1 MNLSILKENLK
12 QGLFVVSHL
21 AGKNANLPILN
32 NILVE
37 VKKEGVKLVTTNLE
51 IGITHFIRGKVEDEG
66 VFTVDAKIF
75 TDYINLLPNKKIDL
89 IKEDNVLKIECDN
102 FKTKIKTEA
111 SDDFPLIPQIEK
123 KNKKT
128 INADDFRQ
136 AMSKVVFAAA
146 SSESRIELSGV
157 LFTIT
162 KGKLVLAAT
171 DSYRLAEKELEI
183 KEEPRDEKDK
193 TVTEQKVIVPSRTIQ
208 EVLRILSGVEQ
219 VDGAKKEI
227 NFYISESQ
235 ILFEI
240 NNTELISRLIEGQYP
255 DYKQI
260 IPAAGKTSSVL
271 NRSELIRAIKASA
284 IFSKSG
290 INDINLDF
298 PEGKNQVIISS
309 ASGTTGENIVKIEAE
324 TIGID
329 NGIII
334 NYQYL
339 LDGLNNI
346 DEEKIKLEVIDGNTP
361 CLIKP
366 LSEKDYLYI
375 IMPIKQ

>member
-37 VKKEGVKLVTTNLE
+37 VKKEGVRLVTTNLE
-51 IGITHFIRGKVEDEG
+51 VGITHFIRGKVEKEG
-66 VFTVDAKIF
+66 SFTVDAKIF
-75 TDYINLLPNKKIDL
+75 ADYINLLPNKKIDL
-89 IKEDNVLKIECDN
+89 IKEDSILKVECEN

-111 SDDFPLIPQIEK
+111 SEDFPLIPQIEK
-123 KNKKT
+123 RNKKT
-128 INADDFRQ
+128 VNREDLKNAL
-136 AMSKVVFAAA
+136 AKVVFAAA
-146 SSESRIELSGV
+146 ASESRIELSGV
-157 LFTIT
+157 LFMIS
-162 KGKLVLAAT
+162 KNKLVLAAT

-183 KEEPRDEKDK
+183 KEEAKSEKDK
-193 TVTEQKVIVPSRTIQ
+193 TVIEQKIIVPSRTVQ
-208 EVLRILSGVEQ
+208 EILRILAGLEQ
-219 VDGAKKEI
+219 GDGKKEI
-227 NFYISESQ
+227 DFYINDSQ
-235 ILFEI
+235 ILFVAD
-240 NNTELISRLIEGQYP
+240 NTELISRLIEGQYP

-260 IPAAGKTSSVL
+260 IPAAGKTTAVL
-271 NRSELIRAIKASA
+271 NRYELIRAIKASA
-284 IFSKSG
+284 LFSKSG

-298 PEGKNQVIISS
+298 PEGKNQVIVSS

-324 TIGID
+324 TTGID

-346 DEEKIKLEVIDGNTP
+346 DEETIKLEVIDGNTP

-366 LSEKDYLYI
+366 LGEKGYLYI

>member
-37 VKKEGVKLVTTNLE
+37 VKKEGVRLVTTNLE
-51 IGITHFIRGKVEDEG
+51 VGITHFIRGKVEKEG
-66 VFTVDAKIF
+66 SFTVDAKIF
-75 TDYINLLPNKKIDL
+75 ADYINLLPNKKIDL
-89 IKEDNVLKIECDN
+89 IREDGALRVECEN

-111 SDDFPLIPQIEK
+111 SEDFPLIPQIEK

-128 INADDFRQ
+128 VKISDLKNAL
-136 AMSKVVFAAA
+136 AKVVFAAA

-157 LFTIT
+157 LFTINQN
-162 KGKLVLAAT
+162 KLVLAAT

-183 KEEPRDEKDK
+183 KEDSGEGKEKN
-193 TVTEQKVIVPSRTIQ
+193 VPEQKVIVPARTIQ
-208 EVLRILSGVEQ
+208 EILRILAGLDQGE
-219 VDGAKKEI
+219 GGKKEI
-227 NFYISESQ
+227 SFYINDSQ
-235 ILFEI
+235 ILFAVD
-240 NNTELISRLIEGQYP
+240 NTELISRLIEGQYP

-260 IPAAGKTSSVL
+260 IPAAGKTTAVL
-271 NRSELIRAIKASA
+271 NRFELIRAIKASA
-284 IFSKSG
+284 LFSKSG

-298 PEGKNQVIISS
+298 PEGKNQVIVSS

-324 TIGID
+324 TTGID

-346 DEEKIKLEVIDGNTP
+346 DEETIKLEVIDGNTP

-366 LSEKDYLYI
+366 LGEKGYLYI

>member
-51 IGITHFIRGKVEDEG
+51 VGITHFIRGKVEKEG

-75 TDYINLLPNKKIDL
+75 ADYINLLPNKKIDL
-89 IKEDNVLKIECDN
+89 IKEEGVLQVECEN
-102 FKTKIKTEA
+102 YKTKIKTEA
-111 SDDFPLIPQIEK
+111 SEDFPLIPQIER

-128 INADDFRQ
+128 VKIDDFKR
-136 AMSKVVFAAA
+136 ALSKVVFAAA
-146 SSESRIELSGV
+146 NSESRIELSGV
-157 LFTIT
+157 LFTIS
-162 KGKLVLAAT
+162 KNKLVLAAT
-171 DSYRLAEKELEI
+171 DSYRLTEKELDL
-183 KEEPRDEKDK
+183 KEELVSDKDEVAED
-193 TVTEQKVIVPSRTIQ
+193 QKVIVPSRTIQ
-208 EVLRILSGVEQ
+208 EILRIMSGLEQ
-219 VDGAKKEI
+219 GEVKKEI
-227 NFYISESQ
+227 SFYINDSQ
-235 ILFEI
+235 ILFVI
-240 NNTELISRLIEGQYP
+240 DNTELISRLIEGQYP

-260 IPAAGKTSSVL
+260 IPAAGKTTAIL

-284 IFSKSG
+284 LFSKSG

-298 PEGKNQVIISS
+298 PEGKNQVIVSS

-324 TIGID
+324 TQGID

-339 LDGLNNI
+339 LDGLNNV
-346 DEEKIKLEVIDGNTP
+346 DEETVKIEIIDGNTP

-366 LSEKDYLYI
+366 LGEKGYLYI

>member
-37 VKKEGVKLVTTNLE
+37 VKKEGVRLVTTNLE
-51 IGITHFIRGKVEDEG
+51 VGITHFIRGKVEKEG
-66 VFTVDAKIF
+66 SFTVDAKIF
-75 TDYINLLPNKKIDL
+75 ADYINLLPNKKIDL
-89 IKEDNVLKIECDN
+89 IREDGILRVECEN

-111 SDDFPLIPQIEK
+111 SEDFPLIPQIEK
-123 KNKKT
+123 INKKT
-128 INADDFRQ
+128 VDVGSLKNAL
-136 AMSKVVFAAA
+136 AKVVFAAA
-146 SSESRIELSGV
+146 NSESRIELSGV
-157 LFTIT
+157 LFTII
-162 KGKLVLAAT
+162 KGKLILAAT

-183 KEEPRDEKDK
+183 KEEIGNKEK
-193 TVTEQKVIVPSRTIQ
+193 TEEAQKVIVPARTIQ
-208 EVLRILSGVEQ
+208 EVLRILAGTEQ
-219 VDGAKKEI
+219 LEGSKKELD
-227 NFYISESQ
+227 FYINDSQ
-235 ILFEI
+235 ILFVI
-240 NNTELISRLIEGQYP
+240 DNTELISRLIEGQYP

-260 IPAAGKTSSVL
+260 IPAAGKTSAIL
-271 NRSELIRAIKASA
+271 NRFELVRAIKASA
-284 IFSKSG
+284 LFSKSG

-298 PEGKNQVIISS
+298 PEGKNQVIVSS

-324 TIGID
+324 TKGID

-346 DEEKIKLEVIDGNTP
+346 DEETIKMEVIDGNTP

-366 LSEKDYLYI
+366 VGEKGYLYI